1 MAPRER
7 MALLESLAKSVE
19 KALEQSLTDRVTRT
33 GAVISPYYSKRL
45 RELLGELNHAKETN
59 PPLEEGGHRV

>member
-7 MALLESLAKSVE
+7 LALLEALAKSVE
-19 KALEQSLTDRVTRT
+19 KALSQSLADKVTRT

-45 RELLGELNHAKETN
+45 RDLIGELNHGKEQD
-59 PPLEEGGHRV
+59 